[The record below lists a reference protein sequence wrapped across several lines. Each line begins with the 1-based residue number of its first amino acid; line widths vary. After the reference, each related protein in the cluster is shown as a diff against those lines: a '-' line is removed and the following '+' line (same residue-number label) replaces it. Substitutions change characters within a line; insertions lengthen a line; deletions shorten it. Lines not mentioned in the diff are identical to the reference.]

1 MQLTTDDHK
10 AYLKAVQVVDFD
22 ADYAMLNK
30 IFATDYAA
38 PGRYSPP
45 KCSGAI
51 KNPIMGNPD
60 PALVNTSFC
69 RAPEPHHAHGHEA
82 VHATNQRA

>member
-1 MQLTTDDHK
+1 MLATAASTLLTTDGYRV
-10 AYLKAVQVVDFD
+10 YLTAVEEVDFD

-30 IFATDYAA
+30 IFATDYAG

-45 KCSGAI
+45 KCIGAI

-60 PALVNTSFC
+60 PDLSIRPLPSART
-69 RAPEPHHAHGHEA
+69 
-82 VHATNQRA
+82 